1 MKVAWAEIARA
12 TGELDLGCS
21 DWRAVTQNQVELF
34 AEATGDRQFIHL
46 DPERAA
52 REGPFGANV
61 AHGYLLL
68 AMIPALLSE
77 RLELPAGA
85 AVLNFGLDK
94 LRFAAAVRVGERVR
108 GRFALIGKNRL
119 EPTTTLVKI
128 RASIEVEGAPRP
140 ALSIDPLIALVRFA
154 SG

>member
-12 TGELDLGCS
+12 AGELDLGVS
-21 DWRAVTQNQVELF
+21 DWRAVTQDQVNLF
-34 AEATGDRQFIHL
+34 AEATGDRQFIHV

-52 REGPFGANV
+52 REGPFGATV

-68 AMIPALLSE
+68 AMIPAFLSE

-85 AVLNFGLDK
+85 SVVNYGLDK
-94 LRFAAAVRVGERVR
+94 LRFLAAVRVGERVR
-108 GRFALIGKNRL
+108 GRFALVGKNQL
-119 EPTTTLVKI
+119 EPTTTLLKI
-128 RASIEVEGAPRP
+128 RASVEVEGAPRP
-140 ALSIDPLIALVRFA
+140 ALSVDPLIALVRLA